1 MLLPCRPEDRPVV
14 DNYDNTFFVC
24 SDNYCLPKNAIR
36 KSLTP
41 SFFDYSLFKPT
52 MLGDKIYIYRM
63 DNYELM
69 QNIQQKINFEIIT
82 TGLVGGSKF
91 YDLKYLKEN
100 FYDKSF
106 LNLNLSRGTGLG
118 TAIELG
124 LMGRKTIFK
133 PTMQNNIQRLE
144 LPIFIHYN
152 TIDDI
157 IEIINQES
165 KKIGTIQPAIQS
177 HNVGKEWLH
186 LNFWIK

>member
-1 MLLPCRPEDRPVV
+1 MLR
-14 DNYDNTFFVC
+14 
-24 SDNYCLPKNAIR
+24 
-36 KSLTP
+36 
-41 SFFDYSLFKPT
+41 
-52 MLGDKIYIYRM
+52 GD
-63 DNYELM
+63 
-69 QNIQQKINFEIIT
+69 
-82 TGLVGGSKF
+82 
-91 YDLKYLKEN
+91 DLKYLKEN

-106 LNLNLSRGTGLG
+106 LNLNLSRGTGLS